1 MKIISIQIRYFSGSV
16 LSLFCHI
23 NNPVDQPAAIFN
35 SIVSNQREITCRTL
49 RRYRRDNGRAQC
61 ALRLISP
68 QTHLSSTSNF
78 RPYPYRSAHPHI
90 TFSHLNNYLLLLPSP
105 FSSVR
110 DRTITPPGTPIPLFR
125 KLYYMYTAPVSSYG

>member
-90 TFSHLNNYLLLLPSP
+90 NFSHLNNYLLFLLHSP
-105 FSSVR
+105 FSSVC
-110 DRTITPPGTPIPLFR
+110 DRTITPPGTPTPLP
-125 KLYYMYTAPVSSYG
+125 KTVLHVYCPG